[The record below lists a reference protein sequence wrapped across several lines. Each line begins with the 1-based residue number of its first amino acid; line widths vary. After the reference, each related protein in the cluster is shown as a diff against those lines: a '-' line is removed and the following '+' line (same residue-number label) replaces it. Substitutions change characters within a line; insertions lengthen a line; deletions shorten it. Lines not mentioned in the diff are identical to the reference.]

1 MRKQPNVII
10 CICDQLRAF
19 EVGCYGNAV
28 IRTPN
33 IDRLARDGVRFEH
46 AVSTDP
52 VCMPARSSLISG
64 QYART
69 CTGALGNVSVPDERG
84 RPIVAPW
91 PLQDRVHLPDTTIA
105 EQFKS
110 AGYDTALIG
119 KWHIHPAPE
128 IVGFDYTLHP
138 RVNHRH
144 TGQDFVRDG
153 GSPRL
158 VDGFS
163 VDYEIENVLSYL
175 AAGRENPFFL
185 YYSIS
190 PPHMPLADAPENYL
204 TMYDPDEVPLRPN
217 VYLDGQMVYDEHWF
231 KVYLW
236 DFLYYSQKLPHTLEI
251 PDGFDL
257 RHLSALYYGLTTWV
271 DDMVGRMMAGLR
283 ANGLLD
289 NTIVVFTS
297 DHGDNLGSHHMFNKG
312 LLIEESIRVP
322 MIFHAPWLW
331 DAAVNSSQVAQLIDI
346 MPTLLDAGGC
356 PVPER
361 VQGRN
366 LSPVLTGERQQLDEN
381 WGFIETSGGEIGVR
395 TPTHLLGRRVS
406 AEEGPAEAGPH
417 AFFDLRNDPYETN
430 NLVGTGQ
437 QAHTASELDNLLT
450 AWDSSTPWMSASET
464 TAAG

>member
-1 MRKQPNVII
+1 MRNNPNVII

-19 EVGCYGNAV
+19 EVGCYGNSV

-33 IDRLARDGVRFEH
+33 IDSLARDGVRFEH

-69 CTGALGNVSVPDERG
+69 CMGALGNASVPDEQG
-84 RPIVAPW
+84 RPIVASW
-91 PLQDRVHLPDTTIA
+91 PVQDRVHLPDATIA
-105 EQFKS
+105 EQFK
-110 AGYDTALIG
+110 AAAYDTALIG

-128 IVGFDYTLHP
+128 TVGFDYTLHP

-144 TGQDFVRDG
+144 TGQDFVENG
-153 GSPRL
+153 GPPQL

-175 AAGRENPFFL
+175 ADDRNNPFFL

-190 PPHMPLADAPENYL
+190 PPHMPLADAPEEYL
-204 TMYDPDEVPLRPN
+204 TMYDPDDMPLRPN
-217 VYLDGQMVYDEHWF
+217 VFVDGELAHDEHWF

-236 DFLYYSQKLPHTLEI
+236 DFLYYSQKLPHTLDL
-251 PDGFDL
+251 PKGFDL
-257 RHLSALYYGLTTWV
+257 RTLTALYYGLTTWV
-271 DDMVGRMMAGLR
+271 DDMVGKLMKGLR
-283 ANGLLD
+283 TNGLLD

-297 DHGDNLGSHHMFNKG
+297 DHGDNLGSHHRFNKG
-312 LLIEESIRVP
+312 LLIEESIRIP
-322 MIFHAPWLW
+322 MIFHAPGLW
-331 DAAVNSSQVAQLIDI
+331 EPGVNSSQVAQLIDI
-346 MPTLLDAGGC
+346 MPTVLDASGC
-356 PVPER
+356 PVPEH

-366 LSPVLTGERQQLDEN
+366 LSPVLTGERNHLDEN

-395 TPTHLLGRRVS
+395 TPTHLLGRSVLGGNGS
-406 AEEGPAEAGPH
+406 AEQETTS
-417 AFFDLRNDPYETN
+417 FFDLRTDPYETC

-437 QAHTASELDNLLT
+437 QVRTESELENLLK
-450 AWDSSTPWMSASET
+450 AWDRNTPWMSTPET
-464 TAAG
+464 KSAG

>member
-1 MRKQPNVII
+1 MKNKPNIII

-19 EVGCYGNAV
+19 EVGCYGNQV
-28 IRTPN
+28 INTPN
-33 IDRLARDGVRFEH
+33 IDNLARNGVRFEH
-46 AVSTDP
+46 AISNDP

-69 CTGALGNVSVPDERG
+69 CMGALGNASVPDEHG
-84 RPIVAPW
+84 SPIVASW
-91 PLQDRVHLPDTTIA
+91 PLQDRVHLPDSTIA
-105 EQFKS
+105 EQFKD

-144 TGQDFVRDG
+144 TGQDFVENG
-153 GSPRL
+153 GSPQL

-163 VDYEIENVLSYL
+163 VDYEIENVLSFL
-175 AAGRENPFFL
+175 AADRDNPFFL

-190 PPHMPLADAPENYL
+190 PPHMPLADAPEEYL
-204 TMYDPDEVPLRPN
+204 TMYDPVDMPLRPN
-217 VYLDGQMVYDEHWF
+217 VFVDGEMAYDEHWF

-236 DFLYYSQKLPHTLEI
+236 DFLYYSRKLPHTLDL

-257 RHLSALYYGLTTWV
+257 RTLTALYYGLTTWV
-271 DDMVGRMMAGLR
+271 DDMVGRMMEGLR

-297 DHGDNLGSHHMFNKG
+297 DHGDNLGSHHRFNKG
-312 LLIEESIRVP
+312 LLIEESIRIP

-331 DAAVNSSQVAQLIDI
+331 ESGVNVSQVAQLIDI
-346 MPTLLDAGGC
+346 MPTLLSASRC
-356 PVPER
+356 PIPEH

-366 LSPVLTGERQQLDEN
+366 LSPILTGERQRLDEN

-406 AEEGPAEAGPH
+406 ASGGSDEGGPSS
-417 AFFDLRNDPYETN
+417 FFDLRNDPNELK
-430 NLVGTGQ
+430 NLAGTGEQ
-437 QAHTASELDNLLT
+437 DLSEAELDDLLT
-450 AWDSSTPWMSASET
+450 AWDKSTPWMA
-464 TAAG
+464 

>member
-1 MRKQPNVII
+1 MPNKPNVII

-19 EVGCYGNAV
+19 EVGCYGNSV

-46 AVSTDP
+46 TVSTDP
-52 VCMPARSSLISG
+52 VCMPARSSLVSG

-69 CTGALGNVSVPDERG
+69 CMGALGNASVPDEQG
-84 RPIVAPW
+84 RPIVASW
-91 PLQDRVHLPDTTIA
+91 PLQERVHLPDATIA
-105 EQFKS
+105 EQFKA

-144 TGQDFVRDG
+144 TGQDFVENG
-153 GSPRL
+153 GNPQL

-175 AAGRENPFFL
+175 AADRDNPFFL

-190 PPHMPLADAPENYL
+190 PPHMPLADAPEKYL
-204 TMYDPDEVPLRPN
+204 DMYDPDEVPLRPN
-217 VYLDGQMVYDEHWF
+217 VYVDGQMAYDEHWF

-236 DFLYYSQKLPHTLEI
+236 DFLYYSQKLPHTLDL

-257 RHLSALYYGLTTWV
+257 RTLTALYYGLTTWV
-271 DDMVGRMMAGLR
+271 DDMVGRMMEGLR
-283 ANGLLD
+283 ANGQLN
-289 NTIVVFTS
+289 NTVVVFTS
-297 DHGDNLGSHHMFNKG
+297 DHGDNLGSHHRFNKG

-331 DAAVNSSQVAQLIDI
+331 DARVNSSQVAQLIDI
-346 MPTLLDAGGC
+346 MPTVLDASGL
-356 PVPER
+356 PVPEH

-366 LSPVLTGERQQLDEN
+366 LTPVLAGECQQTEEN

-395 TPTHLLGRRVS
+395 TPTHLLGRS
-406 AEEGPAEAGPH
+406 ASVNEGGKESRPTC
-417 AFFDLRNDPYETN
+417 FFDLRDDPFELK
-430 NLVGTGQ
+430 NLAGTGE
-437 QAHTASELDNLLT
+437 QALTEEELDDLLT
-450 AWDSSTPWMSASET
+450 AWDKSTPWMA
-464 TAAG
+464 

>member
-1 MRKQPNVII
+1 MQNKPNVII

-19 EVGCYGNAV
+19 EVGCYGNPI

-69 CTGALGNVSVPDERG
+69 CMGALGNVSVPDEQG
-84 RPIVAPW
+84 RPIVASW
-91 PLQDRVHLPDTTIA
+91 PLQERVHLPDATIA
-105 EQFKS
+105 EQFKA

-144 TGQDFVRDG
+144 TGQDFVENG
-153 GSPRL
+153 GSPQP

-175 AAGRENPFFL
+175 AADRDNPFFL

-190 PPHMPLADAPENYL
+190 PPHMPLADAPEKCL
-204 TMYDPDEVPLRPN
+204 TMYDPDELPLRPN
-217 VYLDGQMVYDEHWF
+217 VYVDGQMACDEHWF

-236 DFLYYSQKLPHTLEI
+236 DFLYYSQQLTHTLDLPE
-251 PDGFDL
+251 GFDL
-257 RHLSALYYGLTTWV
+257 RTLTALYYGLTTWV
-271 DDMVGRMMAGLR
+271 DDMVGRMMEGLR
-283 ANGLLD
+283 ANGQLD
-289 NTIVVFTS
+289 NTVVVFTS
-297 DHGDNLGSHHMFNKG
+297 DHGDNLGSHHKFNKG
-312 LLIEESIRVP
+312 LLIEESIRIP

-331 DAAVNSSQVAQLIDI
+331 DTGVNSSQVAQLIDI
-346 MPTLLDAGGC
+346 MPTVLDASGL
-356 PVPER
+356 PVPDH

-366 LSPVLTGERQQLDEN
+366 LSPILAGERQQLDEN

-395 TPTHLLGRRVS
+395 TPTHLLGRRTSGNNGS
-406 AEEGPAEAGPH
+406 AEKEPSS
-417 AFFDLRNDPYETN
+417 FFDLRSDPYEIN
-430 NLVGTGQ
+430 NLAGTGQ
-437 QAHTASELDNLLT
+437 QAQTEAGLDDLLT
-450 AWDSSTPWMSASET
+450 AWDTSTPWMSASET
-464 TAAG
+464 MSAG